1 MTALTASC
9 EDNNGGCEQMCTM
22 EGGKPSC
29 SCSAGF
35 KLQGQTKCMNVNE
48 CARSPEPCEQLCV
61 DTQGSFSCS
70 CVWPGTELAADGRSC
85 VEKSAASECASG
97 YKKNPAGECVNVNE
111 CAVDDGGCEQ
121 LCMDTPGSF
130 ACQCVFPG
138 TVLADD
144 GRSCAVVMA
153 AEEPKQ
159 TQKCSENN
167 GGCDDICTME
177 GGEAKCSCQPG
188 YKLKNGNKCVNVNEC
203 AAEVEPCEQLCMDT
217 EGSFSCACVFP
228 GTELAAD
235 GHLCVAKK
243 SSECSKGY
251 MKNGNGE
258 CVNVNE
264 CAQDPEPC
272 DQLCM
277 DTPGSFTCAC
287 PFPGTVLAEDGK
299 SCKESATIM
308 AAQVSIQEKKKTC
321 SQNNGGCEQACTME
335 GGEAKC
341 SCLPGYSL
349 QNGKCMNVNECLME
363 PCEQLCIDTQGSF
376 TCSCVWPGTF
386 LAEDQRTCAE
396 APAVTVAGASCKPGQ
411 KKNADGAC
419 VNINECAADTTPC
432 EQLCI
437 DTEGSFACECVWPAT
452 VLAEDGRTCNSVAS
466 VAPKQAATI
475 EATQLR
481 GAKTCETDNGGC
493 EQLCIE
499 EGGQVTCGCSD
510 GYTLKGKTEC
520 VNVNE
525 CAAEVEPCEQLCID
539 TQGSFI
545 CSCVWPGTELAADG
559 RSCVDK
565 TTSSLECAKGFKKNE
580 KGQCVNVNECA
591 YDPEP
596 CEQLCMDTPG
606 SFTCACPWPGTVL
619 AMDGRS
625 CESAAAREVEAK
637 QMTALTASCEDN
649 NGGCEQ
655 MCTMEGGKP
664 SCSCSAGFKLQGQ
677 TKCMNVNECARSPE
691 PCEQLCV
698 DTQGS
703 FSCSCVWPGTELAA
717 DGRSC
722 VEKSAASECASG
734 YKKNPA
740 GECVNV
746 NECAVD
752 DGGCEQLCMDTP
764 GSFACQC
771 VFPGTVLADDGRS
784 CAVVMAAEE
793 PKQTQK
799 CSENNGGCDDICTM
813 EGGEAKCSCQPGYKL
828 KNGNK
833 CVNVNECAAEVEP
846 CEQLCMDTEGS
857 FSCACVFPGTEL
869 AADGH
874 LCVAKK
880 SSECSKGYMKNG
892 NGECVNVNEC
902 AQDPEPCDQ
911 LCMDTPGSFTC
922 ACPFPGTVLAED
934 GKSCKESATI
944 MAAQVSI
951 QEKKKTCSQNNGGC
965 EQACTMEGGE
975 AKCSCLPGY
984 SLQNGKCM
992 NVNECAGDDVPCDQ
1006 LCIDTQ
1012 GSFTCSCVWPG
1023 TQLAPNGRD
1032 CVDKPSSAS
1041 CPKGYEKDASSGEC
1055 VDVNECMQT
1064 PEPCEQ
1070 LCMNTPGSY
1079 SCQCVWPGT
1088 VLADD
1093 GKTCRDASKMV
1104 SEVLS
1109 ASCNK
1114 NNGGC
1119 QQMCSE
1125 EGGEVQCG
1133 CKDGYIL
1140 KEGGRCVNANEC
1152 AASPEPCEQLCI
1164 DTEGSFA
1171 CACVWPGTQLQSD
1184 GKSCEVQTSANDK
1197 CPKGY
1202 AKKETDGECENV
1214 NECAADGMCEQLC
1227 IDTPGSFTCSCIWPG
1242 TVLAE
1247 DGKSCNEVGR
1257 R

>member
-1 MTALTASC
+1 MDTQGSFSCACVWPGTELGADGRSCPYKSASSDCAKGYKKDSSSGECVNVNECIQDPEPCEQLCMDTPGSFTCACPWPGTVLAMDGRSCESAAAREVEAKQMTALTASC

-70 CVWPGTELAADGRSC
+70 CVWPGTELAADGRS
-85 VEKSAASECASG
+85 
-97 YKKNPAGECVNVNE
+97 
-111 CAVDDGGCEQ
+111 
-121 LCMDTPGSF
+121 
-130 ACQCVFPG
+130 
-138 TVLADD
+138 
-144 GRSCAVVMA
+144 SCAVVMA

-321 SQNNGGCEQACTME
+321 SQNNGECEQVCTME

-752 DGGCEQLCMDTP
+752 DG
-764 GSFACQC
+764 
-771 VFPGTVLADDGRS
+771 
-784 CAVVMAAEE
+784 
-793 PKQTQK
+793 
-799 CSENNGGCDDICTM
+799 
-813 EGGEAKCSCQPGYKL
+813 
-828 KNGNK
+828 
-833 CVNVNECAAEVEP
+833 P
-846 CEQLCMDTEGS
+846 CE
-857 FSCACVFPGTEL
+857 
-869 AADGH
+869 
-874 LCVAKK
+874 
-880 SSECSKGYMKNG
+880 
-892 NGECVNVNEC
+892 
-902 AQDPEPCDQ
+902 Q